1 MPERESE
8 IAKWI
13 KELEERR
20 AKLDLQIDELDLEI
34 ARIEWRMT
42 QLREL
47 RRKTEEGAIQV
58 AQPQVIAEKTQQE
71 IKNLARLK
79 GERRERKG
87 EIAGDRD
94 FYSALVSYLRSQL
107 ESAPEKPSAG

>member
-20 AKLDLQIDELDLEI
+20 GKLDLEI
-34 ARIEWRMT
+34 DEQNLEIAQIQWKMT
-42 QLREL
+42 QLREFK
-47 RRKTEEGAIQV
+47 RGIEEGAIQV
-58 AQPQVIAEKTQQE
+58 AQPEVIAEKTQEE

-79 GERRERKG
+79 GERREHKG
-87 EIAGDRD
+87 EIVRDRE
-94 FYSALVSYLRSQL
+94 FCHSLLSYLRSQL
-107 ESAPEKPSAG
+107 